1 MNALIQAINEIK
13 KPLQSLPYDEF
24 GAVQEHVLAETI
36 PGWHDLP
43 TPTQILSELLPDVGE
58 DVSPNWLGS
67 YRPMASPGLI
77 TLYVRNLE
85 RFYWSV
91 VREMARRLLG
101 FPFHKLDL
109 EFLVTFIVEKTW
121 HHELFHHS
129 MEVLRRLVNGQPYGP
144 QEEALAVAYSRKLLR
159 ESAYNS
165 KIGRLGKVVFNL
177 AMEIAFDGY
186 APPYRDWPKYD
197 SPESLHRGIAD
208 LLQPAQRGFLESS
221 GVPVEDLLVRL
232 IPVQQGFDERIG

>member
-1 MNALIQAINEIK
+1 MNAQTQAINEIK

-24 GAVQEHVLAETI
+24 GAVQEHILAETI

-43 TPTQILSELLPDVGE
+43 TPAQILCELPPDVGE
-58 DVSPNWLGS
+58 DVNHSILLGS

-85 RFYWSV
+85 RVYWSI
-91 VREMARRLLG
+91 VREMARRLPG
-101 FPFHKLDL
+101 FPFHKQDL

-129 MEVLRRLVNGQPYGP
+129 MKVLRRLVNGQPYGP

-165 KIGRLGKVVFNL
+165 KIGRLGKVVFNQ
-177 AMEIAFDGY
+177 AMEIA
-186 APPYRDWPKYD
+186 
-197 SPESLHRGIAD
+197 
-208 LLQPAQRGFLESS
+208 
-221 GVPVEDLLVRL
+221 
-232 IPVQQGFDERIG
+232 